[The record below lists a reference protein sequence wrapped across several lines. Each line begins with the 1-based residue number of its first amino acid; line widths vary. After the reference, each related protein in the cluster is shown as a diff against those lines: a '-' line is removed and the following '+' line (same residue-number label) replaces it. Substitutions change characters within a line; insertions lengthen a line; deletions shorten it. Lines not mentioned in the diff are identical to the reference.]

1 MISSLVV
8 EQFLRLFIATVL
20 GALIGI
26 ERDLR
31 DKPAGIR
38 THMLVCLG
46 SSLVTMV
53 SIYDFPLDAARIAA
67 GIVTG
72 IGFLGAG
79 AIIGDQE
86 GVVGLTTAA
95 GIWVTAGIGMA
106 VGTGNYF
113 LAAMSTLLVVIILFM
128 RIDLRKRPNLGH

>member
-1 MISSLVV
+1 MISSIVV
-8 EQFLRLFIATVL
+8 EQFLRLFIAAVM
-20 GALIGI
+20 GALIGV
-26 ERDLR
+26 ERNLR

-46 SSLVTMV
+46 SCLITMV
-53 SIYDFPLDAARIAA
+53 SVYDFPLDSARIAA

-79 AIIGDQE
+79 AIIGGQE

-95 GIWVTAGIGMA
+95 GIWATAGVGMA
-106 VGTGNYF
+106 VGTGSYF
-113 LAAMSTLLVVIILFM
+113 LGFVSTLFVVVILFM
-128 RIDLRKRPNLGH
+128 RIDLRGRSQERS

>member
-1 MISSLVV
+1 MISSHLV
-8 EQFLRLFIATVL
+8 EQFLRLFIAAVF

-26 ERDLR
+26 ERDIR

-53 SIYDFPLDAARIAA
+53 SIYDFPLDAARVAA

-79 AIIGDQE
+79 AIIGGQE

-113 LAAMSTLLVVIILFM
+113 LSAVGTLLVMVILFI
-128 RIDLRKRPNLGH
+128 RIDLRGRSQERS

>member
-1 MISSLVV
+1 MVSSILV
-8 EQFLRLFIATVL
+8 EQILRLLLAAAT
-20 GALIGI
+20 GSLIGL

-38 THMLVCLG
+38 THMLVCIG
-46 SSLVTMV
+46 SCIITLV

-79 AIIGDQE
+79 AIIGGSD
-86 GVVGLTTAA
+86 GVHGLTTAA
-95 GIWVTAGIGMA
+95 GIWVTAA
-106 VGTGNYF
+106 VGLALGTGSYII
-113 LAAMSTLLVVIILFM
+113 AALSTLLVVVVFFI
-128 RIDLRKRPNLGH
+128 RIDLRN

>member
-1 MISSLVV
+1 MVSSFIV
-8 EQFLRLFIATVL
+8 EQILRLLLAAAM
-20 GALIGI
+20 GALIGL

-38 THMLVCLG
+38 THILVCMG
-46 SSLVTMV
+46 SCIVTLV

-79 AIIGDQE
+79 AIIGGSD
-86 GVVGLTTAA
+86 GVHGLTTAA
-95 GIWVTAGIGMA
+95 GIWVTAA
-106 VGTGNYF
+106 VGLALGTGNYVI
-113 LAAMSTLLVVIILFM
+113 ASITTLLVVVVLFI
-128 RIDLRKRPNLGH
+128 RIDL

>member
-1 MISSLVV
+1 MV
-8 EQFLRLFIATVL
+8 EQFLRLFIAAVL
-20 GALIGI
+20 GTLIGV

-38 THMLVCLG
+38 THMLVCLS

-53 SIYDFPLDAARIAA
+53 SIYDFPLDAARVAA

-79 AIIGDQE
+79 AIIGGQE

-113 LAAMSTLLVVIILFM
+113 LAAVGTLLVMVILFM
-128 RIDLRKRPNLGH
+128 RIDLRGRSQERS

>member
-1 MISSLVV
+1 MISSLIV
-8 EQFLRLFIATVL
+8 EQFLRLFIAAVL

-38 THMLVCLG
+38 THILVCLG

-79 AIIGDQE
+79 AIIGGQE

-113 LAAMSTLLVVIILFM
+113 LAAVATLLVVVVLFV
-128 RIDLRKRPNLGH
+128 RIDLRGLSQERS

>member
-1 MISSLVV
+1 MISSLIM
-8 EQFLRLFIATVL
+8 EQFLRLFISAVL

-79 AIIGDQE
+79 AIIGGQE

-95 GIWVTAGIGMA
+95 GIWITAGIGMA

-113 LAAMSTLLVVIILFM
+113 LAAVATLLVVVILFV
-128 RIDLRKRPNLGH
+128 RIDLRGLSQERS

>member
-1 MISSLVV
+1 MISSLIV
-8 EQFLRLFIATVL
+8 EQFLRLFISAVL

-38 THMLVCLG
+38 THILVCLG

-79 AIIGDQE
+79 AIIGGQE

-113 LAAMSTLLVVIILFM
+113 LAAVATLLVVVVLFV
-128 RIDLRKRPNLGH
+128 RIDLRGLSQERS